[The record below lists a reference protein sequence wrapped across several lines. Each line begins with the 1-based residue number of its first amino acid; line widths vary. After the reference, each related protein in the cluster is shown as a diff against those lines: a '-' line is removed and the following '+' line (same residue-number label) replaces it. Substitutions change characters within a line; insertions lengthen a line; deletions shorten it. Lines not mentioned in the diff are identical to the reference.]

1 MMADYDFYV
10 NVYLGS
16 SIPEK
21 QFPKLA
27 AQAASVLQGYERCY
41 TVNCPGPDS
50 RNLAICAM
58 AECLQNHDRRIRGIN
73 AATVSSRADD
83 ALPLERQLYRQAR
96 IYLDIYRGVK

>member
-27 AQAASVLQGYERCY
+27 AQAASVLQGYERSC
-41 TVNCPGPDS
+41 TVSCPGPDS

-58 AECLQNHDRRIRGIN
+58 AECLLEHEKRTKGLA
-73 AATVSSRADD
+73 AATVSNRIEQ
-83 ALPLERQLYRQAR
+83 LPLAKQLYRQAR
-96 IYLDIYRGVK
+96 IYLDIYTGVM